1 MTIAFWV
8 AADYHYTYSI
18 YIYIYYAQLY
28 SYIILYV
35 HKYYKYEV
43 MQLESSASLSMTQ
56 AVQPGR
62 VEEWD
67 PAAGQ
72 SCIVGIASA
81 KSRKNSW

>member
-1 MTIAFWV
+1 
-8 AADYHYTYSI
+8 
-18 YIYIYYAQLY
+18 
-28 SYIILYV
+28 
-35 HKYYKYEV
+35 

-81 KSRKNSW
+81 KSRKNSWWTADVYMGGSIVGVPNSWMVDFRENPIKMDDDWGTQSC